1 MKLDKNGKRRL
12 NSLEDFFETMYFGQD
27 GLKTA
32 QTAAERV
39 YVLFQ
44 TAREYRELLCH
55 ENELLNKRKTLFW
68 STQAALCTA
77 YYYIFLCNENITH
90 VVVWFGAIALQ
101 IFLCVWGII
110 STVRFL
116 RGLYYGARANRFLL
130 FRWQAFIELYVSC
143 VLAKDSEGTS
153 EKTRTCVDIPV
164 SVTPFFPPVIGL
176 ADPREGLR
184 ADNEEADLNEE
195 VLLNCNGKNCVEI
208 LEQIAANGGKKV
220 GGENSWYF
228 DCKPGRLVNWY
239 KAKMHKCYDVLLIG
253 WWAALYLYAVGLA
266 SHRIASFERGMA
278 ILAAVALFGSVC
290 FMVKLFCFCLKNR
303 FNFNLKKRARE
314 LGGRFC
320 AWLKNEPYRPTR
332 QGKKSAITKRA
343 DLPSRGARRRKDG
356 RRAEKSVLDAKPP
369 RS

>member
-1 MKLDKNGKRRL
+1 MTLNKNGKRRL
-12 NSLEDFFETMYFGQD
+12 NSLEDFFETMYFGRD

-32 QTAAERV
+32 QTAVERV
-39 YVLFQ
+39 NVLFQ

-77 YYYIFLCNENITH
+77 YYYIFLRSENITH
-90 VVVWFGAIALQ
+90 VGVRFGAIALQ

-153 EKTRTCVDIPV
+153 EKARTCVDIPV
-164 SVTPFFPPVIGL
+164 SVTPFFLPVIGL

-195 VLLNCNGKNCVEI
+195 VLLNCNGKKCAEV
-208 LEQIAANGGKKV
+208 LEQIAESGGRING
-220 GGENSWYF
+220 ESSWYF
-228 DCKPGRLVNWY
+228 DCKPGKLGNWY
-239 KAKMHKCYDVLLIG
+239 KVKMHKCYDVLLVG
-253 WWAALYLYAVGLA
+253 WWAALCLYAVA
-266 SHRIASFERGMA
+266 SAAHRIATYEMGMA
-278 ILAAVALFGSVC
+278 ILAAVAVLGVGC
-290 FMVKLFCFCLKNR
+290 FVVKLLYFCQKKR
-303 FNFNLKKRARE
+303 FNFNPTKRARE
-314 LGGRFC
+314 LGGRFW
-320 AWLKNEPYRPTR
+320 AWLKNESYRPTR
-332 QGKKSAITKRA
+332 QDGKKRDNETRGLAESRSAA
-343 DLPSRGARRRKDG
+343 S
-356 RRAEKSVLDAKPP
+356 
-369 RS
+369 

>member
-1 MKLDKNGKRRL
+1 MILNKNGKRRL
-12 NSLEDFFETMYFGQD
+12 NSLEDFFETMYFGRD
-27 GLKTA
+27 GLETA

-39 YVLFQ
+39 NVLFQ

-77 YYYIFLCNENITH
+77 YYYIFLRSESITH

-143 VLAKDSEGTS
+143 VLAKDCEGTS
-153 EKTRTCVDIPV
+153 EKARTCVDIPV

-184 ADNEEADLNEE
+184 ADKEEADLNEE
-195 VLLNCNGKNCVEI
+195 VLLNCNGKKCAEV
-208 LEQIAANGGKKV
+208 LEQIAESGGRINS
-220 GGENSWYF
+220 ESSWYF
-228 DCKPGRLVNWY
+228 DCKPGKLVNWY
-239 KAKMHKCYDVLLIG
+239 KVKMHKCYDVLLIG
-253 WWAALYLYAVGLA
+253 WWAALYLYAVVIAAL
-266 SHRIASFERGMA
+266 RIATCEKGRA
-278 ILAAVALFGSVC
+278 ILAAVAILGVGC
-290 FMVKLFCFCLKNR
+290 LVVKLFYFCKKNR
-303 FNFNLKKRARE
+303 FNFNPTKRARE

-320 AWLKNEPYRPTR
+320 AWLKNESYRPTR
-332 QGKKSAITKRA
+332 QDGKK
-343 DLPSRGARRRKDG
+343 AR
-356 RRAEKSVLDAKPP
+356 
-369 RS
+369 